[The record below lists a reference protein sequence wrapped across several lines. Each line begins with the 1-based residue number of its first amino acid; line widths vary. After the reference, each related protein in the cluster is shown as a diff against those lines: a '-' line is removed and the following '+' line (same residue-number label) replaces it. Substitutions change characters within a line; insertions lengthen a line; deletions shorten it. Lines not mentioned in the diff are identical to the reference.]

1 MDTKGGDDSS
11 SAPPTGCT
19 AVPVLTI
26 LAGGPGFDVV
36 YAGGGKDR
44 IDRGSRIDTI
54 YGGSGFDTI
63 NSTDLADRI
72 VDTVG
77 GYELLVA
84 PPASSAHAAPVTT
97 DDAVYAAASETVD
110 IAVLDNDHDPN
121 ENRAVGSLTITMA
134 PTWGT
139 ASVAGSSSRDV
150 VVRYI
155 ADSVDGADNFT
166 YQVCD
171 TLNTCSTAQVTVTV
185 GTSHCTIVG
194 THGGDTLRGT
204 LGSDIICGLGGD
216 DTILGLGSGDVIIG
230 GAGNDTLYGDDALFG
245 GPGDDTLYGGNGDD
259 TLWGP
264 GRRHPRRQPTRRLP
278 DRRSW

>member
-1 MDTKGGDDSS
+1 M
-11 SAPPTGCT
+11 
-19 AVPVLTI
+19 LTI

-44 IDRGSRIDTI
+44 IDRGSGIDTI

-139 ASVAGSSSRDV
+139 ASVAGSFSGDV

-155 ADSVDGADNFT
+155 AGTVDGVDSLA

-171 TLNTCSTAQVTVTV
+171 TL
-185 GTSHCTIVG
+185 
-194 THGGDTLRGT
+194 RGA
-204 LGSDIICGLGGD
+204 D
-216 DTILGLGSGDVIIG
+216 
-230 GAGNDTLYGDDALFG
+230 
-245 GPGDDTLYGGNGDD
+245 GDD
-259 TLWGP
+259 TLWGNTQNDTVWGGHGDDNLWGNAGDDRLW
-264 GRRHPRRQPTRRLP
+264 GRSGLTTSAGLAPVVRLGGVAGEQADRRDGRLPRHPAGVRRSPT
-278 DRRSW
+278 DRRWDRPRRPHRGHLRRPRSRGAADARP